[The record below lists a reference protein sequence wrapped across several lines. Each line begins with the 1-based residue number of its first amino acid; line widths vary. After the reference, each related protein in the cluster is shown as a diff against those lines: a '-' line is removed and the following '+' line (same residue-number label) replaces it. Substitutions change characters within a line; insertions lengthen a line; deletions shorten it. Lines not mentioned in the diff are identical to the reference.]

1 VCSSDLKI
9 RDETLGKLVPALT
22 TIHCTISEGKFRKV
36 LAGTDLKPF
45 DLAHVPDFNSLI
57 AISQQ
62 LSKPVFALTD
72 QEIAD
77 TGRVYGYVKDT
88 MGTSRDSF
96 NEVFSSLA
104 ERVISLTK

>member
-1 VCSSDLKI
+1 VWIDKI
-9 RDETLGKLVPALT
+9 RYEIVENLVPALT
-22 TIHCTISEGKFRKV
+22 TINCAISESKFRKV
-36 LAGTDLKPF
+36 LAGTDLEPF

-77 TGRVYGYVKDT
+77 TGKVYGYVKDT

-96 NEVFSSLA
+96 DEVFSSLA
-104 ERVISLTK
+104 KRVIFLIK